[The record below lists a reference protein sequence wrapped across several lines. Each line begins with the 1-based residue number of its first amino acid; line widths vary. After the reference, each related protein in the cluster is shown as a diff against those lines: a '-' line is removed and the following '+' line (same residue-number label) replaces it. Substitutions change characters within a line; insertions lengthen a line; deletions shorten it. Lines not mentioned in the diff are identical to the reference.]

1 MSASAMV
8 DSARCLSSTV
18 ECSYSRTANMDRTT
32 DWTSSLHSMNRLISS
47 RCFGPIAR
55 SARNA
60 SLGNSFNSAVDI
72 SSPQS
77 ASTQRM
83 VAETPLSVAFLLA
96 IEGISLKITCQTR
109 LGAYRSDLVWG
120 SRSSVGQRGNRTRWS
135 SKFVSKAKPTVSTLG
150 IAILIF
156 SATRPDLFP
165 TLTPTS

>member
-1 MSASAMV
+1 MV

-47 RCFGPIAR
+47 CCFGPIAR
-55 SARNA
+55 IARNA

-72 SSPQS
+72 SLPHRINAEICSRNGDFRRLPLGNQRDQ
-77 ASTQRM
+77 TQDHLPNR
-83 VAETPLSVAFLLA
+83 V
-96 IEGISLKITCQTR
+96 
-109 LGAYRSDLVWG
+109 GAYRSDLAWG

-135 SKFVSKAKPTVSTLG
+135 SKLVLKAKPTVSTLG